1 MIPEKDGSSPK
12 RSIIFIVSPLGEMGL
27 LPPPVFCLSV
37 AILEC
42 TLLAELNIPLHFSF
56 ISVTDLLQ
64 TPKEFT
70 WSVISSHTL
79 FLFLFVIAFVN
90 LLFIIFIF
98 SSATVK
104 SNVHSAAVK
113 FGFLARFAGSLFS
126 AIFVDKVTL
135 EWSRIQACGLSV
147 GYLFRALS
155 RLCATTFYAL
165 DNYPVDSS
173 FIQWI
178 GLSTG

>member
-12 RSIIFIVSPLGEMGL
+12 RSIIFLVSPLGETGL
-27 LPPPVFCLSV
+27 LPPPVFCLFV

-42 TLLAELNIPLHFSF
+42 TFLAELTIPLHFSF

-79 FLFLFVIAFVN
+79 LLFLFVIAFVN
-90 LLFIIFIF
+90 LLFIIFMF

-113 FGFLARFAGSLFS
+113 FGFLARFAGSLFQPS
-126 AIFVDKVTL
+126 LLTK
-135 EWSRIQACGLSV
+135 SRSSDLASK
-147 GYLFRALS
+147 RA
-155 RLCATTFYAL
+155 A
-165 DNYPVDSS
+165 YPVDSYS
-173 FIQWI
+173 GHYPGFVQRLFIQRITIQWI
-178 GLSTG
+178 AVLSSG